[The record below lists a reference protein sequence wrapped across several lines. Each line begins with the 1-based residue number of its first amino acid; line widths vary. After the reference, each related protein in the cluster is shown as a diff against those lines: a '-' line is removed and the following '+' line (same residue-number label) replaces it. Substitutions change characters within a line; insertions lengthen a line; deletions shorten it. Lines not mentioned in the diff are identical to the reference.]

1 MKREGNASLNNDMS
15 AAPKLRS
22 TAPERIT
29 IPPVDLDGLLRLPKH
44 ASGIIV
50 FAHGSGS
57 SRLSSRNNYVA
68 DRFGER
74 GLATLLFDLL
84 IEEEARDRANV
95 FDVDLLA
102 RRLLHAIAW
111 LTRRDDLR
119 GLSVGLF
126 GASTGAAAALVAA
139 SRSDSV
145 HAVVSRGGRP
155 DLAQLALHLVKA
167 PTLLIVGG
175 LDIDVLALNRS
186 AFAELGCVK
195 GLQVVPGASHLFEE
209 PGTLDAVV
217 ALAQGWFEEYLAI
230 DELP

>member
-1 MKREGNASLNNDMS
+1 MSPIVLVSEGW
-15 AAPKLRS
+15 
-22 TAPERIT
+22 
-29 IPPVDLDGLLRLPKH
+29 LL
-44 ASGIIV
+44 
-50 FAHGSGS
+50 
-57 SRLSSRNNYVA
+57 
-68 DRFGER
+68 
-74 GLATLLFDLL
+74 DLL
-84 IEEEARDRANV
+84 IEQEARDRTTV
-95 FDVDLLA
+95 FNVDLLA

-111 LTRRDDLR
+111 LMRRDDLR

-126 GASTGAAAALVAA
+126 GDSTGAAAALVAA

-155 DLAQLALHLVKA
+155 DLAQPALHLVKA

-195 GLQVVPGASHLFEE
+195 DFQVVPGASHLFEE

-217 ALAQGWFEEYLAI
+217 ALAQGWFEDHLAN
-230 DELP
+230 DERP